1 MSPVEIYSTIDFFI
15 LSFGSNSNVFY
26 FFRLCACFFLHFARH
41 QYESYKQQL
50 LQNGG
55 ISPREKSPRAR
66 RFFHRRQ
73 PRDGNYSN
81 RNGGGNAAGMRND
94 RGGDRRRHRRPAG
107 AAANKGDINN
117 QDQNNENQSENT
129 QKSRRRFNRNRKPKS
144 MTDDQNKMNDDK
156 TGVLQMTAS
165 NLTTLLSELSMGT
178 NSLNTANSTS
188 SESLDFEKINTE
200 DTNMC
205 SSTSS
210 RLAAS
215 FNKGN

>member
-1 MSPVEIYSTIDFFI
+1 MIDLFVCIFSIYFI
-15 LSFGSNSNVFY
+15 HFG
-26 FFRLCACFFLHFARH
+26 RH
-41 QYESYKQQL
+41 QYDSYKQQL
-50 LQNGG
+50 LQSGG
-55 ISPREKSPRAR
+55 ISPRERSPRAR

-94 RGGDRRRHRRPAG
+94 RGGGGDRRRHRRPAP
-107 AAANKGDINN
+107 ASSASTKGDTNN
-117 QDQNNENQSENT
+117 QEQNNENNSEIK

-144 MTDDQNKMNDDK
+144 MTDEQNKMGDDK
-156 TGVLQMTAS
+156 TGVLQMTTS
-165 NLTTLLSELSMGT
+165 NLTTLLSELSMGA

-205 SSTSS
+205 SATSS

>member
-1 MSPVEIYSTIDFFI
+1 MFVCSSSI
-15 LSFGSNSNVFY
+15 LIFNHYIVHLFCSF
-26 FFRLCACFFLHFARH
+26 HFDRH
-41 QYESYKQQL
+41 QYDAYKQQL
-50 LQNGG
+50 LQSGG
-55 ISPREKSPRAR
+55 ISPRERSPRAR

-81 RNGGGNAAGMRND
+81 RNGGNAAGMRND
-94 RGGDRRRHRRPAG
+94 RGGDRRRQRRPAP
-107 AAANKGDINN
+107 ASSANKGDTNN
-117 QDQNNENQSENT
+117 QEQSNENSENK

-144 MTDDQNKMNDDK
+144 TTDEQNKMSDDK
-156 TGVLQMTAS
+156 VGVLQMTTS
-165 NLTTLLSELSMGT
+165 NLTTLLSELSMGA

-205 SSTSS
+205 SSATSS

>member
-1 MSPVEIYSTIDFFI
+1 MSLFFFFN
-15 LSFGSNSNVFY
+15 FG
-26 FFRLCACFFLHFARH
+26 RH
-41 QYESYKQQL
+41 QYDSYKQQL
-50 LQNGG
+50 LQSGG
-55 ISPREKSPRAR
+55 ITPRERSPRAR

-81 RNGGGNAAGMRND
+81 RNGSGNAAGMRND
-94 RGGDRRRHRRPAG
+94 RGGDRRRHRRPVPASSSSN
-107 AAANKGDINN
+107 NKGDTNN
-117 QDQNNENQSENT
+117 QEQNHENNSENK

-144 MTDDQNKMNDDK
+144 TIDDQNKMSDDK
-156 TGVLQMTAS
+156 TGVLQMTTS
-165 NLTTLLSELSMGT
+165 NLTTLLSELSMGV

-200 DTNMC
+200 DTNLC
-205 SSTSS
+205 SATSS

>member
-1 MSPVEIYSTIDFFI
+1 MQS
-15 LSFGSNSNVFY
+15 
-26 FFRLCACFFLHFARH
+26 
-41 QYESYKQQL
+41 
-50 LQNGG
+50 GG
-55 ISPREKSPRAR
+55 ISPRERSPRAR

-81 RNGGGNAAGMRND
+81 RNGGGMRND
-94 RGGDRRRHRRPAG
+94 HGDRRRQRRPAP
-107 AAANKGDINN
+107 ASSAADAANKGDINN
-117 QDQNNENQSENT
+117 QEQNNENNSEN
-129 QKSRRRFNRNRKPKS
+129 KKKPRRRSNRNRKPKS
-144 MTDDQNKMNDDK
+144 TTDDQNKLSDDK

-165 NLTTLLSELSMGT
+165 NLTTLLSELSMGA
-178 NSLNTANSTS
+178 NSLQTANSTS
-188 SESLDFEKINTE
+188 SDSLDFEKISPE